1 MKRLLQ
7 AALTAAPSFAASF
20 SIDLVQVAKAVKA
33 RHDQIPA
40 RVKWRRATAAFAAAA
55 SVGDITTTYQGI
67 RRGGCELNPFLQ
79 LADGCS
85 LNKARFNR
93 MKIGMFIWLGPG
105 QELMH
110 KLPHS
115 AFWDRENIVLNVIT
129 GAVYTGVTINNARQ

>member
-1 MKRLLQ
+1 MKRLLL
-7 AALTAAPSFAASF
+7 AALLAVPSFAASF

-55 SVGDITTTYQGI
+55 SVGDMATTYRGI
-67 RRGGCELNPFLQ
+67 RRGGCELNPFFQ

-85 LNKARFNR
+85 LNRARFNGV
-93 MKIGMFIWLGPG
+93 KIGLFVWLGPG

-115 AFWDRENIVLNVIT
+115 AFWDRENIVLNTIT

>member
-1 MKRLLQ
+1 MKRLLL
-7 AALTAAPSFAASF
+7 AALLAVPSFAASF

-55 SVGDITTTYQGI
+55 SVGDMATTYRGI
-67 RRGGCELNPFLQ
+67 RRGGCELNPFFQ

-85 LNKARFNR
+85 LNRARFNGV
-93 MKIGMFIWLGPG
+93 KIGLFMWLGPG

-129 GAVYTGVTINNARQ
+129 GAVSTGVTINNARQ

>member
-1 MKRLLQ
+1 MKRLLL
-7 AALTAAPSFAASF
+7 AALLAVPSFAASF

-33 RHDQIPA
+33 RYSQIPA
-40 RVKWRRATAAFAAAA
+40 QVKWRRATAAFAAAA
-55 SVGDITTTYQGI
+55 SVGDMATTYRGI
-67 RRGGCELNPFLQ
+67 RRGGCELNPFFQ

-85 LNKARFNR
+85 LNRARFNG
-93 MKIGMFIWLGPG
+93 MKIGLFIWLGPG

-129 GAVYTGVTINNARQ
+129 GAVSTGVTINNARQ